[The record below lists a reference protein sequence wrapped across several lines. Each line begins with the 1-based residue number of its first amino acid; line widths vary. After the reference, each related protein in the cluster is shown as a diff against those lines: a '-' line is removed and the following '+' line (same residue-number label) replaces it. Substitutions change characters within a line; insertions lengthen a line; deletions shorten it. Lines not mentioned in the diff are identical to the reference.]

1 MWRVLNT
8 TSPKKL
14 ASYKSDRE
22 KWQQGKRFMDRQSS
36 PAMLK
41 KLIIKYTLPK
51 KKKKKNT
58 SKGRHRVGK
67 GNPGE
72 NASLSARIVTWRRMA
87 YGSSKKVITVYYIKN
102 GVANEGMERKVKGG
116 PRGGVKRGCV
126 TIEITP
132 VEGEKHAF
140 KKREND
146 IILSSRKR
154 DEYRPMSTKKI
165 HSQKKLKETWS
176 KAVFD
181 MLHDTTNRL
190 NEKINSLFSVCI
202 LKSGYLSNDL
212 KINSKML
219 EDESLNY
226 FNAERA
232 RMLLSC
238 AGVYDK
244 NICSKE
250 HSYGSLPMAKIRK
263 FQSIHDKFSPCN
275 SLTEKYKKTGYTY
288 IDSAPDDSIT
298 RFSTFINSPFH
309 KNLPEI
315 NTTLF
320 NRTIGTRSYSNNK
333 GRHINKKNNKIFY
346 ISVINKKTNVKNVRK
361 ISLMEICNYPHFFIS
376 QGFLSEV
383 ESYLALN
390 HCLLYVKK
398 SKGELSQ
405 IYNNFYS
412 ILINIDEVNF
422 LEEKV
427 SMSILRHIIKR
438 FKGLFKIR
446 TNDITS
452 IEFCLYI
459 KSDDQS
465 EVTNFTEKY
474 IYKYSIIIFLNNK
487 NDNFVIFP
495 NSGLKIMT
503 VTGSCLIYEC
513 NVDDNV
519 GGNSNNSASGNIF
532 NFDISEEKLFFLKLN
547 LRENIN
553 LQEILE
559 SRMNS
564 SSPFEHLYRD
574 INLRDYHVQPSSPN
588 EQYPY
593 NRLANKNLYKNAPT
607 STDLMQNHHSYVK
620 KNMDIISKEIMQ
632 LNVNR
637 MNNLLLQANN
647 GKAYAPVVVPLAKY
661 QNGPMQFLRTIDVK
675 NKQTVI
681 TSGHKKG
688 RKIGWR
694 NSVDFNGYQR
704 YPFKG
709 PNIQSFKN
717 GKDLVY
723 SQIAQLHLQTQP
735 CSNILHLY

>member
-1 MWRVLNT
+1 
-8 TSPKKL
+8 
-14 ASYKSDRE
+14 
-22 KWQQGKRFMDRQSS
+22 
-36 PAMLK
+36 
-41 KLIIKYTLPK
+41 
-51 KKKKKNT
+51 
-58 SKGRHRVGK
+58 
-67 GNPGE
+67 
-72 NASLSARIVTWRRMA
+72 MA
-87 YGSSKKVITVYYIKN
+87 YGSSKKVITVYYVKN

-126 TIEITP
+126 TIEITR

-146 IILSSRKR
+146 IILCSRKR
-154 DEYRPMSTKKI
+154 DEYRPMTKKKI
-165 HSQKKLKETWS
+165 YSQKKLKETWS

-181 MLHDTTNRL
+181 MLHDTTSRL
-190 NEKINSLFSVCI
+190 NKKINSLFSVCV
-202 LKSGYLSNDL
+202 LKSGYLSNEL
-212 KINSKML
+212 KTNSKML

-232 RMLLSC
+232 RTLLSC

-244 NICSKE
+244 KIHSKE
-250 HSYGSLPMAKIRK
+250 HSHGSLPMAKIRK
-263 FQSIHDKFSPCN
+263 FQPINDNFSPCN
-275 SLTEKYKKTGYTY
+275 SLEEKYNKTGYTY
-288 IDSAPDDSIT
+288 NDSAPDDSMT

-309 KNLPEI
+309 NNIPAM
-315 NTTLF
+315 NTSLF
-320 NRTIGTRSYSNNK
+320 NRTIGTRSDSNNE
-333 GRHINKKNNKIFY
+333 GHIKKKNNKIFY
-346 ISVINKKTNVKNVRK
+346 ISVINKKTNAKNVRK
-361 ISLMEICNYPHFFIS
+361 ISLMEICSYPHFFIS

-405 IYNNFYS
+405 IYKNLYS
-412 ILINIDEVNF
+412 ILINIDEVKF

-427 SMSILRHIIKR
+427 SMSILRHIVKR

-465 EVTNFTEKY
+465 EVTNFTEKN
-474 IYKYSIIIFLNNK
+474 IYKYSILIFLNSK

-513 NVDDNV
+513 NVGDNV
-519 GGNSNNSASGNIF
+519 GSNSNNSASGNIF
-532 NFDISEEKLFFLKLN
+532 TFDISEEKLFFLKLN
-547 LRENIN
+547 LRESIN

-564 SSPFEHLYRD
+564 SSPFERLNRD
-574 INLRDYHVQPSSPN
+574 INLRDYRVQASSPN
-588 EQYPY
+588 GQCPY
-593 NRLANKNLYKNAPT
+593 NRLGYKNLHKNAPT
-607 STDLMQNHHSYVK
+607 STDIMQNHHSYVK

-661 QNGPMQFLRTIDVK
+661 QNGPRQFLRTIDVK
-675 NKQTVI
+675 NKVRQT
-681 TSGHKKG
+681 
-688 RKIGWR
+688 
-694 NSVDFNGYQR
+694 
-704 YPFKG
+704 
-709 PNIQSFKN
+709 
-717 GKDLVY
+717 
-723 SQIAQLHLQTQP
+723 
-735 CSNILHLY
+735 